1 MVCCIIIVLV
11 SSWSK
16 EHVKL
21 AFHLHFFILPIIK
34 LQHEKVKISVKTS
47 SNISSYEWP
56 GTYFMLWR
64 TVKIFR
70 APTLCAEIHVQIP
83 VLSFSGL
90 FTFESVPFLGAF
102 ISVPTQ
108 KQLFQTKTFAPPHPN
123 DLVVHHTTKA
133 IYSSLDWWDC
143 TTKSHA
149 SQNLLQH
156 ICWAGEA
163 VPVVTPWTA

>member
-108 KQLFQTKTFAPPHPN
+108 KQLFQTKTFTPPHPPTPQWFSMYITPQRLYI
-123 DLVVHHTTKA
+123 LVWTGETVLLSHMHHK
-133 IYSSLDWWDC
+133 IYSSISAELVRLY
-143 TTKSHA
+143 
-149 SQNLLQH
+149 Q
-156 ICWAGEA
+156 
-163 VPVVTPWTA
+163 